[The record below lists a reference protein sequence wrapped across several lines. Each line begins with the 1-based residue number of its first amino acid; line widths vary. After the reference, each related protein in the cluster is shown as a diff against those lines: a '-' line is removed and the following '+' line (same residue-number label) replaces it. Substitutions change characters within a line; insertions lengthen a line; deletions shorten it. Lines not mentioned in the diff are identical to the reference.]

1 MTVRDLNRDQLKELK
16 GNYLVE
22 LDNEGQLE
30 EVTGLDAIYW
40 GTLANIDEVVP
51 DNVVFEHYDG
61 ITFGVDDFFCTAGI
75 YELEECYV

>member
-1 MTVRDLNRDQLKELK
+1 MTVRDLKREQLKELK

-30 EVTGLDAIYW
+30 EVVGIDAISY
-40 GTLANIDEVVP
+40 GVLADIDEIVP

-61 ITFGVDDFFCTAGI
+61 FTFGVDDFFCTAGM
-75 YELEECYV
+75 YELAQ